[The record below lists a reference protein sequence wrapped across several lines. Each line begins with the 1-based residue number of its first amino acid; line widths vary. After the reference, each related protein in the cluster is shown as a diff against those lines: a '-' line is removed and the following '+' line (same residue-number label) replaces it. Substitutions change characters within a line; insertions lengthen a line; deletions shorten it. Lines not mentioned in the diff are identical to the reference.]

1 VTRESGDRL
10 GRARDGIV
18 VSGIRLGALSLVVA
32 SVYALV
38 VLGIGDAPT
47 SRQWT
52 LLAFSALA
60 AVLVGFVYARLDPR
74 ISAWARTLVNRRA
87 GDSGDVVRLFSRR
100 AAGGLPLDELLAALV
115 ESLRVGLSVRAAEV
129 WTHAGG
135 VLQLAASDPSRC
147 HSPVILRATEEA
159 ALAHAGVV
167 GDSWLELWLP
177 ALAVPRE
184 AVRVRVAAMVQSGEL
199 IGAILVER
207 DLGLPA
213 FSRDD
218 DETLAL
224 LSRQAALAFGNLRLG
239 SALDASMEELRQ
251 HAEALRESRTRLV
264 TAADAER
271 RRIERDLHDGA
282 QQHLLGLAVN
292 LKFAREIGPSDPAR
306 AAAILAD
313 LSAEVHAALD
323 NLREL
328 AHGIYPPLLAER
340 GVVDA
345 LRGTMARVGVSG
357 SVQAGQVDRYL
368 PEVEAT
374 VYFCCV
380 EALQNAAKHA
390 PGAHVAVRLWSAD
403 GALMFAVEDDGPGF
417 DTNRTTEGVGV
428 TNMRDRVGALG
439 GSIQLDTRQG
449 SGTRITG
456 AVPLVS
462 APALRDTGERP

>member
-1 VTRESGDRL
+1 MTRESGDRL
-10 GRARDGIV
+10 GRARDAILV
-18 VSGIRLGALSLVVA
+18 DGIRLGALALVVA

-52 LLAFSALA
+52 LITFSALA
-60 AVLVGFVYARLDPR
+60 ALVVGVVYARLDPR
-74 ISAWARTLVNRRA
+74 VSAWARALVNRRA
-87 GDSGDVVRLFSRR
+87 GGSADVVRLFSRR

-115 ESLRVGLSVRAAEV
+115 ESLRIGLSVTGAEV
-129 WTHAGG
+129 WTYANG
-135 VLQLAASDPSRC
+135 VLQLAASDPSRRRP
-147 HSPVILRATEEA
+147 PVILRPTEEA
-159 ALAHAGVV
+159 ALARAGVV

-177 ALAVPRE
+177 ALAAGRE
-184 AVRVRVAAMVQSGEL
+184 AVRVRVAAMAQSSEL
-199 IGAILVER
+199 IGAILAER
-207 DLGLPA
+207 DQGLPA

-218 DETLAL
+218 EETLAL
-224 LSRQAALAFGNLRLG
+224 LSRQAALAFRNVRLG
-239 SALDASMEELRQ
+239 TALDASMEELRR
-251 HAEALRESRTRLV
+251 HADALRESRARLV

-292 LKFAREIGPSDPAR
+292 LKFAREVGPSDPER

-323 NLREL
+323 ELREL
-328 AHGIYPPLLAER
+328 ARGIYPPLLAER
-340 GVVDA
+340 GVAEA

-357 SVQAGQVDRYL
+357 SVQANGLGRYS

-374 VYFCCV
+374 AYFCCV

-390 PGAHVAVRLWSAD
+390 PGARVAVRLWPAN

-417 DTNRTTEGVGV
+417 DPCRTSEGVGI

-439 GSIQLDTRQG
+439 GNLQLDARPG

-462 APALRDTGERP
+462 APALRDTGARP